1 MPAIQDSP
9 SDAASKRRPRSSSFY
24 RAIAA
29 VSVIAIIAIGSFALG
44 RWLDG
49 DDGLEAR
56 QQEVAERGGTVM
68 PFDLEATTHVFA
80 PTDDGGVQTVVAD
93 DPADNEQ
100 IVLIRSHLRDE
111 VAAFR
116 SGDFGDPATIHG
128 HEMPGLS
135 VLEARSDSLTIT
147 YQDRPDGGEVFYR
160 SSDPVV
166 VQALHDWFAAQLKD
180 HGDDAESG

>member
-9 SDAASKRRPRSSSFY
+9 SSAENEGRPRSSRFY
-24 RAIAA
+24 RAIAV
-29 VSVIAIIAIGSFALG
+29 VSVIAIIAVGSFALG
-44 RWLDG
+44 QWLDS
-49 DDGLEAR
+49 DDGVEAR
-56 QQEVAERGGTVM
+56 QQEVAERGATIM

-93 DPADNEQ
+93 DPGDTEQ

-135 VLEARSDSLTIT
+135 VLEARSDRLTIT
-147 YQDRPDGGEVFYR
+147 YQDQPDGGEVIYR

-166 VQALHDWFAAQLKD
+166 VQALHDWFAAQLSD
-180 HGDDAESG
+180 HGDAAESG

>member
-1 MPAIQDSP
+1 MPAIQNSP
-9 SDAASKRRPRSSSFY
+9 PNASSGRRPGSSRFY
-24 RAIAA
+24 RAVAA
-29 VSVIAIIAIGSFALG
+29 VSVIAIIAMGLFALG
-44 RWLDG
+44 RWLDR

-56 QQEVAERGGTVM
+56 QREVAERGATIM

-93 DPADNEQ
+93 HPGDTEQ

-135 VLEARSDSLTIT
+135 VLEARSDRLTIT
-147 YQDRPDGGEVFYR
+147 YQDQPDGGEVIYR

-166 VQALHDWFAAQLKD
+166 VHALHDWFAAQLRD
-180 HGDDAESG
+180 HGDAAESG